1 MANDFKTSRK
11 TELVAL
17 RAAEAAAYLTVGSA
31 KYFKDQLKG
40 KRNGTTFEF
49 TIPDVG
55 TFARGI
61 DISAGG
67 TPDLKEKKIAK
78 SILAENVKV
87 ATNIVEKVTDV
98 NWDKEIA
105 KPNGK
110 LLINGTVKD
119 AIDGLMGQTI
129 DGTTIDYYDGD
140 WGDTNTAFAGI
151 GYGPLTAAQNY
162 LASVSDEA
170 QYAFINPLINAK
182 LSETGDSFK
191 PSSADPIFSK
201 GLLGKLG
208 ETEYRSCQFMPLV
221 SVSNALATA
230 MATVDGITYAEN
242 SASQNDNTATIT
254 LSVSGTP
261 IAVKIPK
268 GFVIWVNGAYATD
281 LVGMRTSA
289 LKAFVAIADGTTNG
303 EMIVKAL
310 SAEDWCGRGNK
321 LVCKADGSALGAS
334 KSAAITAL
342 NALVTATGDVQFL
355 GEGNWFGGQIRVD
368 GSYEFETL
376 DEIDASNADTERADN
391 EGIVVFQNRAIDVL
405 KGTNVTRWSSLVMA
419 GVVEPRCVATVLV
432 KDADTNKVHLV

>member
-1 MANDFKTSRK
+1 MANQFKTSQK

-17 RAAEAAAYLTVGSA
+17 RAAEAAGYLTIGSA

-49 TIPDVG
+49 VIPDVG

-78 SILAENVKV
+78 QILAENVKV
-87 ATNIVEKVTDV
+87 ATNLIEKVTDV
-98 NWDKEIA
+98 NWDKEVA

-119 AIDGLMGQTI
+119 AIDGVKGQTI
-129 DGTTIDYYDGD
+129 DGIQVTDYDGD

-162 LASVSDEA
+162 LASVSDES

-221 SVSNALATA
+221 SVSTALATA
-230 MATVDGITYAEN
+230 MATVDSITYV
-242 SASQNDNTATIT
+242 DNGDKTATIT
-254 LSVSGTP
+254 LKASGSA

-268 GFVIWVNGAYATD
+268 GFTIWINGLYATD

-289 LKAFVAIADGTTNG
+289 LKAFVAVEDGANNG

-310 SAEDWCGRGNK
+310 TAEDLIGRGNK

-334 KSAAITAL
+334 KSAAETAL
-342 NALVTATGDVQFL
+342 AGMVTGVGDVKFL
-355 GEGNWFGGQIRVD
+355 EAGNWFGGQIRVD
-368 GSYEFETL
+368 GAYEFEML

-391 EGIVVFQNRAIDVL
+391 EGVIVFQNRAIDVL
-405 KGTNVTRWSSLVMA
+405 AGSNITRWSALVMA
-419 GVVEPRCVATVLV
+419 GIVEPRCVATVLV

>member
-1 MANDFKTSRK
+1 MANDFKTSSK

-17 RAAEAAAYLTVGSA
+17 RAAEAAGYLTVGSA

-49 TIPDVG
+49 VIPDVG

-78 SILAENVKV
+78 QILAENVKV
-87 ATNIVEKVTDV
+87 ATSIVEKVTDV

-119 AIDGLMGQTI
+119 AIDGVKGQEI
-129 DGTTIDYYDGD
+129 DGKTVKDYDGD

-162 LASVSDEA
+162 LASVSDES

-221 SVSNALATA
+221 SVSSALATA
-230 MATVDGITYAEN
+230 MATVDSITYVD
-242 SASQNDNTATIT
+242 NDDKTATIT
-254 LSVSGTP
+254 LKASGSA

-268 GFVIWVNGAYATD
+268 GFVIWINGLYATD

-289 LKAFVAIADGTTNG
+289 LKAFVAVEDGAKDG

-310 SAEDWCGRGNK
+310 TAEDLIGRGNK
-321 LVCKADGSALGAS
+321 LLCKADGSALGAS
-334 KSAAITAL
+334 KSAAETAL
-342 NALVTATGDVQFL
+342 AGMVSAVGDVKFL
-355 GEGNWFGGQIRVD
+355 EAGNWFGGQIRVD
-368 GSYEFETL
+368 GAYEFEML

-391 EGIVVFQNRAIDVL
+391 EGIIVFQNRAIDVL

-419 GVVEPRCVATVLV
+419 GIVEPRCVATVLV
-432 KDADTNKVHLV
+432 RDADTNKVHLV

>member
-17 RAAEAAAYLTVGSA
+17 RAAEAAGYLTVGSS
-31 KYFKDQLKG
+31 KYLKDQLKG

-49 TIPDVG
+49 VIPDVG

-67 TPDLKEKKIAK
+67 VPDLKEKKIAK
-78 SILAENVKV
+78 QILAENVKV
-87 ATNIVEKVTDV
+87 GTNIIERVTDV
-98 NWDKEIA
+98 EWDKEVA
-105 KPNGK
+105 RPNGK

-119 AIDGLMGQTI
+119 AIDGVKGQTI
-129 DGTTIDYYDGD
+129 DGVTVTDYDGD

-162 LASVSDEA
+162 LASVSDES

-182 LSETGDSFK
+182 LSETGDAFK

-221 SVSNALATA
+221 SVSTALATA
-230 MATVDGITYAEN
+230 MATVDEITYV
-242 SASQNDNTATIT
+242 DNGDKTATIT
-254 LSVSGTP
+254 LKASNSA
-261 IAVKIPK
+261 IAQKIPK
-268 GFVIWVNGAYATD
+268 GFVIWINGLYATD

-289 LKAFVAIADGTTNG
+289 LKAFVAVEDGANNG
-303 EMIVKAL
+303 EMVVKAL
-310 SAEDWCGRGNK
+310 TAEDLVGRGNK
-321 LVCKADGSALGAS
+321 LVCKADGTALGAN
-334 KSAAITAL
+334 KSAAETAL
-342 NALVTATGDVQFL
+342 AGMVTGVGDVKFL
-355 GEGNWFGGQIRVD
+355 EAGNWFGGQIRID
-368 GSYEFETL
+368 GAYEFEML
-376 DEIDASNADTERADN
+376 DECDASNADTERADN
-391 EGIVVFQNRAIDVL
+391 EGVIVFQNRAIDVL

-419 GVVEPRCVATVLV
+419 GIVEPRCVATVLV
-432 KDADTNKVHLV
+432 KDADVNKVHLV

>member
-17 RAAEAAAYLTVGSA
+17 RAAEAAGYLTVGSA

-49 TIPDVG
+49 VIPDVG

-61 DISAGG
+61 DISSGG

-78 SILAENVKV
+78 QILAENVKV
-87 ATNIVEKVTDV
+87 ATNILEKVTDV
-98 NWDKEIA
+98 NWDKEVA

-119 AIDGLMGQTI
+119 AIDGVKGQTI
-129 DGTTIDYYDGD
+129 DGVTVTDYDGD

-162 LASVSDEA
+162 LASVSDES

-221 SVSNALATA
+221 SVSSALATA
-230 MATVDGITYAEN
+230 MATVDGITYV
-242 SASQNDNTATIT
+242 DNGDKTATIT
-254 LSVSGTP
+254 LKASGSA

-268 GFVIWVNGAYATD
+268 GFIIWINGLYATD

-289 LKAFVAIADGTTNG
+289 LKAFVAVEDGANNG

-310 SAEDWCGRGNK
+310 TAEDLIGRGNK
-321 LVCKADGSALGAS
+321 LLCKADGSALGAS
-334 KSAAITAL
+334 KSAAETAL
-342 NALVTATGDVQFL
+342 AGMVSAVGDVKFL
-355 GEGNWFGGQIRVD
+355 EAGNYFGGQIRVD
-368 GSYEFETL
+368 GAYEFEML

-391 EGIVVFQNRAIDVL
+391 EGIIVFQNRAIDVL

>member
-1 MANDFKTSRK
+1 MANGFKTSLK

-17 RAAEAAAYLTVGSA
+17 RAAEQAGAYLTIGSA

-49 TIPDVG
+49 VIPDVG

-61 DISAGG
+61 DISGGG

-78 SILAENVKV
+78 QILAENVKL
-87 ATNIVEKVTDV
+87 ATNIVEKVTDL

-105 KPNGK
+105 RPNGK
-110 LLINGTVKD
+110 LLINGTIKD
-119 AIDGLMGQTI
+119 AIDGVKGQTI
-129 DGTTIDYYDGD
+129 DDTTVTDYDGD
-140 WGDTNTAFAGI
+140 WGDTNTCFAGI

-162 LASVSDEA
+162 LASVSDES

-182 LSETGDSFK
+182 LSETGDAFK

-221 SVSNALATA
+221 SVSTALATA
-230 MATVDGITYAEN
+230 MATVDNITYV
-242 SASQNDNTATIT
+242 DNGNKTATIT
-254 LSVSGTP
+254 LKASSSA

-268 GFVIWVNGAYATD
+268 GFTIWINGLYATD
-281 LVGMRTSA
+281 LVGMRTSS
-289 LKAFVAIADGTTNG
+289 LKAFVAVEDGTNNG

-310 SAEDWCGRGNK
+310 TAEDLIGRGNK

-334 KSAAITAL
+334 KSAAETAL
-342 NALVTATGDVQFL
+342 AGMVTGVGDVKFL
-355 GEGNWFGGQIRVD
+355 EAGNYFGGQIRVD
-368 GSYEFETL
+368 GAYEFEML
-376 DEIDASNADTERADN
+376 DEIDASNADTERAEN
-391 EGIVVFQNRAIDVL
+391 EGIIVFQNRAIDVL
-405 KGTNVTRWSSLVMA
+405 KGSNVTRWSSLVMA
-419 GVVEPRCVATVLV
+419 GIVEPRCVATVLV
-432 KDADTNKVHLV
+432 RDADTNKVHLV

>member
-17 RAAEAAAYLTVGSA
+17 RAAEAAGYLTVGSA

-49 TIPDVG
+49 VIPDVG

-78 SILAENVKV
+78 QILAENVKV
-87 ATNIVEKVTDV
+87 ATNILEKVTDV
-98 NWDKEIA
+98 NWDKEVA

-119 AIDGLMGQTI
+119 AIDGVKGQTI
-129 DGTTIDYYDGD
+129 DGVTVTDYDGD

-162 LASVSDEA
+162 LASVSDES

-221 SVSNALATA
+221 SVSSALATA
-230 MATVDGITYAEN
+230 MATVDGITYV
-242 SASQNDNTATIT
+242 DNGDKTATIT
-254 LSVSGTP
+254 LKASGSA

-268 GFVIWVNGAYATD
+268 GFIIWINGLYATD

-289 LKAFVAIADGTTNG
+289 LKAFVAVEDGANNG

-310 SAEDWCGRGNK
+310 TAEDLIGRGNK
-321 LVCKADGSALGAS
+321 LLCKADGSALGAS
-334 KSAAITAL
+334 KSAAETAL
-342 NALVTATGDVQFL
+342 AGMVSAVGDVKFL
-355 GEGNWFGGQIRVD
+355 EAGNWFGGQIRVD
-368 GSYEFETL
+368 GAYEFEML

-391 EGIVVFQNRAIDVL
+391 EGIIVFQNRAIDVL

-419 GVVEPRCVATVLV
+419 GIVEPRCVATVLV

>member
-17 RAAEAAAYLTVGSA
+17 RAAEAAGYLTVGST

-49 TIPDVG
+49 VIHDVG

-67 TPDLKEKKIAK
+67 TPDLKEKKVAK
-78 SILAENVKV
+78 QILAENVKV
-87 ATNIVEKVTDV
+87 ATNILEKVTDV
-98 NWDKEIA
+98 NWDKEVA

-119 AIDGLMGQTI
+119 AIDGVKGQTI
-129 DGTTIDYYDGD
+129 DGVTVTDYDGD
-140 WGDTNTAFAGI
+140 WGDTNTCFTGI

-162 LASVSDEA
+162 LASVSDES

-221 SVSNALATA
+221 SVSAALATA
-230 MATVDGITYAEN
+230 MATVDGITYV
-242 SASQNDNTATIT
+242 DNGNKTATIT
-254 LSVSGTP
+254 LKASGTA

-268 GFVIWVNGAYATD
+268 GFTVWINGLYATD

-289 LKAFVAIADGTTNG
+289 LKAFVAVEDGTNNG

-310 SAEDWCGRGNK
+310 TAEDLIGRGNK
-321 LVCKADGSALGAS
+321 LLCKADGSALGAS
-334 KSAAITAL
+334 KSAAETAL
-342 NALVTATGDVQFL
+342 AGMVSAVGDVKFL
-355 GEGNWFGGQIRVD
+355 EAGNWFGGMIRID
-368 GSYEFETL
+368 GAYEFEML

-391 EGIVVFQNRAIDVL
+391 EGVIVFQNRAIDVL
-405 KGTNVTRWSSLVMA
+405 KGSNVTRWSSLVMA
-419 GVVEPRCVATVLV
+419 GIVEPRCVATVLV

>member
-31 KYFKDQLKG
+31 KYFRDQLKG

-49 TIPDVG
+49 VIPDVG

-61 DISAGG
+61 DISNGG
-67 TPDLKEKKIAK
+67 TPDLKEKKISK
-78 SILAENVKV
+78 QILAENVKV
-87 ATNIVEKVTDV
+87 ATNLVEKVTDV

-119 AIDGLMGQTI
+119 AIDGIKGQTI
-129 DGTTIDYYDGD
+129 DGTTVTDYDGD
-140 WGDTNTAFAGI
+140 WGDTNTCFAGI

-162 LASVSDEA
+162 LASVSDES

-208 ETEYRSCQFMPLV
+208 ETEYRSCQFMPIV
-221 SVSNALATA
+221 SVSTALATA
-230 MATVDGITYAEN
+230 MATVDSITYV
-242 SASQNDNTATIT
+242 DNGDKTATIT
-254 LSVSGTP
+254 LKASGSA
-261 IAVKIPK
+261 IAQKIPK
-268 GFVIWVNGAYATD
+268 GFVIWINGLYATD

-289 LKAFVAIADGTTNG
+289 LKAFVAVEDGANNG

-310 SAEDWCGRGNK
+310 TAEDLIGRGNK

-334 KSAAITAL
+334 KSAAETAL
-342 NALVTATGDVQFL
+342 AGMVSAAGDVKFL
-355 GEGNWFGGQIRVD
+355 EAGNYFGGQIRVD
-368 GSYEFETL
+368 GAYEFETL

-391 EGIVVFQNRAIDVL
+391 EGIVVFMNRAIDVL
-405 KGTNVTRWSSLVMA
+405 KGSNVTRWSSLVMA

-432 KDADTNKVHLV
+432 KDADVNKVHLV

>member
-17 RAAEAAAYLTVGSA
+17 RAAEAAGYLTIGSA

-49 TIPDVG
+49 VIPDVG

-67 TPDLKEKKIAK
+67 TPDLKEKKVAK
-78 SILAENVKV
+78 QILAENVKV
-87 ATNIVEKVTDV
+87 ATNLIEKVTDV
-98 NWDKEIA
+98 NWDKEVA

-119 AIDGLMGQTI
+119 AIDGVKGQTI
-129 DGTTIDYYDGD
+129 DGVTVTDYDGD
-140 WGDTNTAFAGI
+140 WGDTNTCFTGI

-162 LASVSDEA
+162 LASVSDES

-221 SVSNALATA
+221 SVSAALATA
-230 MATVDGITYAEN
+230 MATVDGITYV
-242 SASQNDNTATIT
+242 DNGNKTATIT
-254 LSVSGTP
+254 LKASGTA

-268 GFVIWVNGAYATD
+268 GFTVWINGLYATD

-289 LKAFVAIADGTTNG
+289 LKAFVAVEDGTNNG

-310 SAEDWCGRGNK
+310 TAEDLIGRGNK
-321 LVCKADGSALGAS
+321 LLCKADGSALGAS
-334 KSAAITAL
+334 KSAAETAL
-342 NALVTATGDVQFL
+342 AGMVSAVGDVKFL
-355 GEGNWFGGQIRVD
+355 EAGNWFGGMIRID
-368 GSYEFETL
+368 GAYEFEML

-391 EGIVVFQNRAIDVL
+391 EGVIVFQNRAIDVL
-405 KGTNVTRWSSLVMA
+405 KGSNVTRWSSLVMA
-419 GVVEPRCVATVLV
+419 GIVEPRCVATVLV

>member
-17 RAAEAAAYLTVGSA
+17 RAAEAAGYLTVGSA

-49 TIPDVG
+49 VIPDVG

-78 SILAENVKV
+78 QILAENVKV
-87 ATNIVEKVTDV
+87 ATSIVEKVTDV

-119 AIDGLMGQTI
+119 AIDGVKGQEI
-129 DGTTIDYYDGD
+129 DGKTVKDYDGD

-162 LASVSDEA
+162 LASVSDES

-221 SVSNALATA
+221 SVSSALATA
-230 MATVDGITYAEN
+230 MATVDSITYVD
-242 SASQNDNTATIT
+242 NDDKTATIT
-254 LSVSGTP
+254 LKASGSA

-268 GFVIWVNGAYATD
+268 GFVIWINGLYATD

-289 LKAFVAIADGTTNG
+289 LKAFVAVEDGAKDG

-310 SAEDWCGRGNK
+310 TAEDLIGRGNK
-321 LVCKADGSALGAS
+321 LLCKADGSALGAS
-334 KSAAITAL
+334 KSAAETAL
-342 NALVTATGDVQFL
+342 AGMVSAVGDVKFL
-355 GEGNWFGGQIRVD
+355 EAGNWFGGQIRVD
-368 GSYEFETL
+368 GAYEFEML

-391 EGIVVFQNRAIDVL
+391 EGIIVFQNRAIDVL

-419 GVVEPRCVATVLV
+419 GIVEPRCVATVLV
-432 KDADTNKVHLV
+432 RDADTNKVHLV

>member
-17 RAAEAAAYLTVGSA
+17 RAAEAAGYLTVGSA

-49 TIPDVG
+49 VIPDVG

-78 SILAENVKV
+78 QILAENVKV
-87 ATNIVEKVTDV
+87 ATNILEKVTDV
-98 NWDKEIA
+98 NWDKEVA

-119 AIDGLMGQTI
+119 AIDGVKGQTI
-129 DGTTIDYYDGD
+129 DGVTVTDYDGD

-162 LASVSDEA
+162 LASVSDES

-221 SVSNALATA
+221 SVSTALATA
-230 MATVDGITYAEN
+230 MATVDGIAYV
-242 SASQNDNTATIT
+242 DNGDKTATIT
-254 LSVSGTP
+254 LSASGSA

-268 GFVIWVNGAYATD
+268 GFTIWVKGVYATD

-289 LKAFVAIADGTTNG
+289 LKAFVAVEDGANNG

-310 SAEDWCGRGNK
+310 TAEDFIGRGNK
-321 LVCKADGSALGAS
+321 LLCKADGSALGATQA
-334 KSAAITAL
+334 AAITAL
-342 NALVTATGDVQFL
+342 NGMVTTAGDVQFL
-355 GEGNWFGGQIRVD
+355 EAGNWFGGQIRTD
-368 GSYEFETL
+368 GAYEFEML

-391 EGIVVFQNRAIDVL
+391 EGIIVFQNRAIDVL
-405 KGTNVTRWSSLVMA
+405 KGSNVTRWSSLVMA
-419 GVVEPRCVATVLV
+419 GIVEPRCVATVLV
-432 KDADTNKVHLV
+432 KDADTNKVKLV